1 MIRLTTLL
9 LGLILIQS
17 VTAQTTV
24 ENDQSNSSKF
34 HIGIHFATLQYT
46 LEMQSLK
53 RHSIWGGTD
62 FGTDELNDEEIA
74 EINSYVD
81 YEKRISGPFI
91 EAGMIFLNKAGK
103 PFYIDGKILLGI
115 GMKKYKVYNSI
126 SNNTEMEVKSNKIN
140 PWLGISFNIKY
151 NFNENWGIK
160 LTPLVSHSWGTSSE
174 VDDKLYPIIQAFSE
188 KREDKSSFWYYRAE
202 LMASYSFKSFSFSA
216 GPGFYYMTN
225 EHEYRIER
233 TDPDSGKTY
242 LDVIT
247 SSLISRYFIDAGI
260 GFKWEISD
268 HFTFSTSAAY
278 ANDLYAWIGV
288 NYNF

>member
-17 VTAQTTV
+17 VSAQTTV
-24 ENDQSNSSKF
+24 EDDQSNSSKF

-53 RHSIWGGTD
+53 SHSIWGGTD

-115 GMKKYKVYNSI
+115 GMKKYKVYNSR

-140 PWLGISFNIKY
+140 PWLGISFNI
-151 NFNENWGIK
+151 
-160 LTPLVSHSWGTSSE
+160 PLLCISIHNTFHSSSSNTVSHC
-174 VDDKLYPIIQAFSE
+174 LF
-188 KREDKSSFWYYRAE
+188 
-202 LMASYSFKSFSFSA
+202 
-216 GPGFYYMTN
+216 GFT
-225 EHEYRIER
+225 R
-233 TDPDSGKTY
+233 DS
-242 LDVIT
+242 
-247 SSLISRYFIDAGI
+247 
-260 GFKWEISD
+260 EIS
-268 HFTFSTSAAY
+268 HKRRQARI
-278 ANDLYAWIGV
+278 L
-288 NYNF
+288 